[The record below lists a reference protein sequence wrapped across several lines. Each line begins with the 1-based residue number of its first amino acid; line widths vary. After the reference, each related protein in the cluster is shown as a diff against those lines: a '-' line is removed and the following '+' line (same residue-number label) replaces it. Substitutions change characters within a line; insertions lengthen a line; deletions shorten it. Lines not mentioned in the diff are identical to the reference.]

1 MTIESA
7 LTSINERAKQASP
20 GVWKVFMES
29 EGSAVIR
36 TDSGKPGLDKVP
48 VVRPGDRDPV
58 QAAVDL
64 YFTARARTE
73 IPTLVYALRK
83 ALKPHQP
90 CEDLHE
96 SLVCGVCTDWSE
108 PENPTPEPWPC
119 ETVRNAALAL
129 GETE

>member
-36 TDSGKPGLDKVP
+36 TDSGKPGEDKVP
-48 VVRPGDRDPV
+48 VVRPGDRDPI

-64 YFTARARTE
+64 YFTARARTD
-73 IPTLVYALRK
+73 IPTLIYALRK

-90 CEDLHE
+90 DYADADDGLFCPT
-96 SLVCGVCTDWSE
+96 CTD
-108 PENPTPEPWPC
+108 PEDEERFAPWPC
-119 ETVRNAALAL
+119 ETVRNVALAL